1 MLKREYKVSNISSEA
16 IFAIP
21 AMKPARVVLAIIFCL
36 SLILFDIK
44 FDLASK
50 VRSVSNDMV
59 KPVSYIIKIPPLII
73 ESSISFFSSRAN
85 LEQEIKTL
93 EEENLKLKGI
103 NLTLNNISNEV
114 EKLNKL
120 WSANKNLDN
129 LQISKKVYLSSNEFQ
144 PLLVLGIQNGEE
156 IKVDNIVISSQSLVG
171 RINVVGYSTA
181 EVMLVHDIRSSIPVV
196 SSETSLHAN
205 LKGMGLNRQ
214 GALMY
219 INKTADFKKGEKIYT
234 SGLGGIFPEG
244 LLVGEISSVKDPV
257 DSEFLEINVA
267 FLSTPINQDYFLI
280 YSNE

>member
-156 IKVDNIVISSQSLVG
+156 IKVDNSVISSQSLVG

-181 EVMLVHDIRSSIPVV
+181 EVMLVQDIRSSIPVV

-280 YSNE
+280 YSHE

>member
-59 KPVSYIIKIPPLII
+59 KPVSYIIKIPSLII

-85 LEQEIKTL
+85 LEQQIKTL

-144 PLLVLGIQNGEE
+144 PLLVLGIQNGKE
-156 IKVDNIVISSQSLVG
+156 IKVDNSVISSQSLVG

-181 EVMLVHDIRSSIPVV
+181 EVMLVQDIRSSIPVV

-244 LLVGEISSVKDPV
+244 LLVGEISSVQDPV